1 MVSTGLVLV
10 AAVTGVSGLLW
21 GSPGAVAAGIAGLAG
36 FGLQTAA
43 ARLLRGQ
50 NGAPIARYMKRW
62 ALGTG
67 LRFLGVVLVAVL
79 VLVDRSLFP
88 PLPTALGFLGVLIP
102 LLGLELRQG

>member
-1 MVSTGLVLV
+1 MVATGLALV
-10 AAVTGVSGLLW
+10 AGVTGVSGLLW
-21 GSPGAVAAGIAGLAG
+21 GGPGALAAGIAGLAG
-36 FGLQTAA
+36 FGLQITAS
-43 ARLLRGQ
+43 RLLRGQ
-50 NGAPIARYMKRW
+50 VDAPIGKYMKRW